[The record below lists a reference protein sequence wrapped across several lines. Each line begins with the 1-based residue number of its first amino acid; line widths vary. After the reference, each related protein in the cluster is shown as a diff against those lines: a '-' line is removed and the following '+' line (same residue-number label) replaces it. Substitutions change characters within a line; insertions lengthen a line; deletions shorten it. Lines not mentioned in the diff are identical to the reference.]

1 MTATI
6 PGIKNL
12 LFDQGGVIVDLD
24 RDRCLD
30 ALRRLGMENPEEMIG
45 LYLQAGPFQALEAGT
60 MSVDEFHAA
69 VLPFFPA
76 GVTTEQID
84 AAFSSFIVG
93 IPRHRLA
100 SLRAL
105 RERYRT
111 YILSNTNPIMFR
123 GVIAREFAQEG
134 LDVNA
139 YFDGITVSYEAG
151 SNKPD
156 RGIFDYAISTMGIV
170 PGETLFLDDGQ
181 ANLDAAA
188 ELGFH
193 TLLVPVGCEF
203 AQLLSSLEKQLR

>member
-1 MTATI
+1 MAATI

-24 RDRCLD
+24 RNRCLD
-30 ALRRLGMENPEEMIG
+30 AMRRLGMDRPERLIG
-45 LYLQAGPFQALEAGT
+45 LYRQSGPFQDLEGGQL
-60 MSVDEFHAA
+60 SVDEFHAA
-69 VLPFFPA
+69 VQPYFPA

-93 IPRHRLA
+93 IPRHRLEA
-100 SLRAL
+100 LRAL

-111 YILSNTNPIMFR
+111 YILSNTNPIMFH
-123 GVIAREFAQEG
+123 GIIAREFAQEG

-139 YFDGITVSYEAG
+139 YFDGITLSYEAG

-170 PGETLFLDDGQ
+170 PAETLFLDDGQ

-188 ELGFH
+188 ALGFH

-203 AQLLSSLEKQLR
+203 ADLLSSLETQSR